1 MIAVIF
7 ELQPEPGRSDRY
19 FELAAALRPALE
31 AQDGFASVERFRSL
45 ARPDHYLSLSFW
57 RDEDAVR
64 RWRCHAGHRQAQQQ
78 GRDDVLAGY
87 RLRVAHVVRDYG
99 LVDRAGTPA
108 DSLLALT

>member
-7 ELQPEPGRSDRY
+7 ELRPEPGCSGRY

-31 AQDGFASVERFRSL
+31 AQDGFVSVERYRSL
-45 ARPDHYLSLSFW
+45 ARPDHFLSLSFW

-78 GRDDVLAGY
+78 GRDAVLADY
-87 RLRVAHVVRDYG
+87 RLRVATVVRDYG
-99 LVDRAGTPA
+99 LAARTGTSG
-108 DSLLALT
+108 DSLPALT